1 MRDTFGNKGPFLTRD
16 PIPQT
21 TVDTVSEEFRAD
33 SRIGAVVSF
42 QGVVRADDI
51 AEGRVTAIEF
61 SAHEEMA
68 ERAIGGLLARAV
80 AEISQ
85 PAVRVYLR
93 HALGTI
99 PVGGI
104 PIVIVVG
111 TGHRREAFKLCSD
124 ILEALKSEVPI
135 YGKELTDGGDYAWKR
150 NR

>member
-1 MRDTFGNKGPFLTRD
+1 MCNTPGIDGPFLTRD
-16 PIPQT
+16 PISQA
-21 TVDTVSEEFRAD
+21 TVDTVSGAFRAD
-33 SRIGAVVSF
+33 ARIGAVVSF

-51 AEGRVTAIEF
+51 PEGRVTAIEF

-68 ERAIGGLLARAV
+68 ERAIGGLIARAV

-93 HALGTI
+93 HALGTV

-111 TGHRREAFKLCSD
+111 TGHRREAFTLCSG

-135 YGKELTDGGDYAWKR
+135 YGKELTDAGDYAWKQ